1 MEKQGVLKK
10 GLRLVRNLFIG
21 FVSASLL
28 LVLIYRF
35 LPPPCTPL
43 MIIRLAEQAWSDDRE
58 MKIDKDWRPI
68 EEISPWFVRA
78 VITSEDQHF
87 EIHNGFDWEAIGKA
101 QEYNKKHKGKRTRGA
116 STISQQLAKNLFL
129 WPARSWFRKGLEVW
143 FTFLIELVWS
153 KERIMEV
160 YLNIV
165 EMGDGIYGVQAASQH
180 YFSKNANRVSKD
192 QAALIIACLP
202 SPLKWSPVKPGRYV
216 RWKKGWIIRQMPK
229 MAEPAFLSGK

>member
-1 MEKQGVLKK
+1 MDKQGALKK
-10 GLRLVRNLFIG
+10 VLCFIRNLFIG
-21 FVSASLL
+21 FIVASLL

-43 MIIRLAEQAWSDDRE
+43 MVIRLVEQAWSDDRE
-58 MKIDKDWRPI
+58 MKIDKEWRSI

-78 VITSEDQHF
+78 AITSEDQHF
-87 EIHNGFDWEAIGKA
+87 ELHNGFDWEAIDKA

-129 WPARSWFRKGLEVW
+129 WPARSWVRKGLEVW

-160 YLNIV
+160 YLNII

-180 YFSKNANRVSKD
+180 YFSKNANRVSKE
-192 QAALIIACLP
+192 QAAVIIACLP

-229 MAEPAFLSGK
+229 MGEPAFLSEE